1 MLMNRGK
8 TCDLPW
14 LSGGGGVRLRARP
27 RTVLAAIGLA
37 AALASVGVA
46 GEAAGAENP
55 EITMKRSTQRLSF
68 TNEEIMDGFYKI
80 AFGPELQFDR
90 HAARIRKF
98 DEPVRVFVINHGE
111 ADRRDK
117 IAAVVAEIR
126 ARVNHLDIAMTGDR
140 RAANLVVRLVPKRNF
155 KQTINSLYGPER
167 SRRIQQSLNPQ
178 CLSGIGKDASYRI
191 RRAEVLLPVDA
202 DEFAFSDCAYE
213 ELLQAVGP
221 INDDASVPWTMFND
235 EVQMGFF
242 DVYDQYLLNIL
253 YDPRV
258 RPGMTKD
265 EVAQLAPEIMPA
277 ARAWVATTNPLPP
290 PRARRLNQP
299 LTRRNGL
306 LPVSAS
312 ARVLQ
317 HGLKMTRT
325 R

>member
-1 MLMNRGK
+1 VVTRVKFCTLLGEP
-8 TCDLPW
+8 D
-14 LSGGGGVRLRARP
+14 GGPVRVRTKARI
-27 RTVLAAIGLA
+27 TLAAIWLST
-37 AALASVGVA
+37 ALASLGVVSRSEA
-46 GEAAGAENP
+46 GGIDEIRVKRDAQRVNFTDEEILDGFFKTAFGAE
-55 EITMKRSTQRLSF
+55 
-68 TNEEIMDGFYKI
+68 
-80 AFGPELQFDR
+80 LQLDPR
-90 HAARIRKF
+90 APRIRKF
-98 DEPVRVFVINHGE
+98 DEPVRVFVVNYGG
-111 ADRRDK
+111 ADRRNK

-126 ARVNHLDIAMTGDR
+126 GRVNHLDIAMTADR

-202 DEFAFSDCAYE
+202 DEFSFSDCAYE
-213 ELLQAVGP
+213 ELLQALGP

-277 ARAWVATTNPLPP
+277 VRAWVATTNLPP
-290 PRARRLNQP
+290 TPRAD
-299 LTRRNGL
+299 GG
-306 LPVSAS
+306 SS
-312 ARVLQ
+312 S
-317 HGLKMTRT
+317 H
-325 R
+325 

>member
-1 MLMNRGK
+1 
-8 TCDLPW
+8 
-14 LSGGGGVRLRARP
+14 
-27 RTVLAAIGLA
+27 
-37 AALASVGVA
+37 
-46 GEAAGAENP
+46 
-55 EITMKRSTQRLSF
+55 MKRSAQRLSF
-68 TNEEIMDGFYKI
+68 TNEEIMDGFSKI

-98 DEPVRVFVINHGE
+98 EEPVRVFVINHGG

-126 ARVNHLDIAMTGDR
+126 ARVNHLDIAMTEDR

-202 DEFAFSDCAYE
+202 DEFSFSDCAYE
-213 ELLQAVGP
+213 ELLQALGP
-221 INDDASVPWTMFND
+221 IND

-277 ARAWVATTNPLPP
+277 VRAWVATTNPLPP
-290 PRARRLNQP
+290 PRARGGS
-299 LTRRNGL
+299 T
-306 LPVSAS
+306 S
-312 ARVLQ
+312 
-317 HGLKMTRT
+317 H
-325 R
+325 